1 LPGPDV
7 GCERR
12 GVSPSY
18 QRRLQTPA
26 EHPRRLMGDLLPG
39 GYVFT
44 HLVFWAVVAMV
55 ALGTNAVA
63 IILMVGLGMLVLES
77 FRRA

>member
-1 LPGPDV
+1 
-7 GCERR
+7 
-12 GVSPSY
+12 
-18 QRRLQTPA
+18 
-26 EHPRRLMGDLLPG
+26 MGDLFPG

-63 IILMVGLGMLVLES
+63 IILMIGFGMLVLEGL
-77 FRRA
+77 RRA

>member
-1 LPGPDV
+1 
-7 GCERR
+7 
-12 GVSPSY
+12 VSPSY
-18 QRRLQTPA
+18 QGRLPTPA
-26 EHPRRLMGDLLPG
+26 EYPRRLMGDLFPG

-63 IILMVGLGMLVLES
+63 IILMIGFGMLVLEGL
-77 FRRA
+77 RRA